1 MNHKVFAGGLASV
14 GAMAMGMALVMTV
27 SACSSR
33 EPAKS
38 APDYVARGQ
47 VDWEIVKVLADDSM
61 EGRRAG
67 TPGHRRAAEYVA
79 EQFKAAGLAPGGEDG
94 YFQRVN
100 LESRT
105 IREDLSSLALVTPKG
120 VEPLKLGD
128 DAIFSLRGNFVSEVD
143 APIVFIGHGLRLPQ
157 YGHDDLAGVDLK
169 GKVVAY
175 FPSAPK
181 AVPGAAGAHFGSGAE
196 RWKQY
201 HAAGAIGMLMIP
213 NPYAMD
219 LPWERIA
226 ATRTNPQMHLAA
238 PAADLYPDQKIWAG
252 LNPARFARL
261 LEGSGQSEAALLA
274 ALEKGEALPHFDLK
288 VRIRAKIAADAS
300 TAVSENVIGVLAGS
314 DKTLAAEYVALSAH
328 LDHLGISEHG
338 EGDRL
343 NNGAMDNA
351 TGIATLIDVARQFG
365 AAPAKPKR
373 SIVFVAVTAEELGL
387 LGSRA
392 YAENAAQTGM
402 NIVANINSDM
412 FLPLYPMKHLVVY
425 GLDESTLGDDA
436 RAVATELGI
445 ETQTDPQPERN
456 RFIRSDQYSFIRTGV
471 PSLALKIGYAP
482 GSAEE
487 ALDMKWLKE
496 RYHAPSDDLAQPVD
510 FGAMGLYAELMQRL
524 TLRIANRAERPV
536 WRESSVF
543 ARIPKAAAT
552 RDRQ

>member
-1 MNHKVFAGGLASV
+1 MKHKVFAGWLVGLA
-14 GAMAMGMALVMTV
+14 AMGASIVV
-27 SACSSR
+27 
-33 EPAKS
+33 AKS

-47 VDWEIVKVLADDSM
+47 RDWEIVKVLASDSM

-79 EQFKAAGLAPGGEDG
+79 KQFKAAGLAPGGEDG

-128 DAIFSLRGNFVSEVD
+128 DAIFSLRGNFASEVD

-157 YGHDDLAGVDLK
+157 YGHDDLTGVDLK

-175 FPSAPK
+175 FSSAPK
-181 AVPGAAGAHFGSGAE
+181 SVPGAAGAHFGSGAE

-201 HAAGAIGMLMIP
+201 HAAGAIGVLTIP

-219 LPWERIA
+219 IPWERVA
-226 ATRTNPQMHLAA
+226 AVRTEPQMRLAA
-238 PAADLYPDQKIWAG
+238 PAEDLFPDQRIWAG

-261 LEGSGQSEAALLA
+261 LEGTGQSEAALLA
-274 ALEKGEALPHFDLK
+274 TLEKGEALPHFELK

-300 TAVSENVIGVLAGS
+300 TAVSENVVGVLAGS

-328 LDHLGISEHG
+328 LDHLGIAEGG
-338 EGDRL
+338 EGDQL
-343 NNGAMDNA
+343 FNGAMDNA
-351 TGIATLIDVARQFG
+351 TGIATLIDMARQLG
-365 AAPAKPKR
+365 AARVKPKR

-392 YAENAAQTGM
+392 YAENAARTGM
-402 NIVANINSDM
+402 NIVANLNSDM
-412 FLPLYPMKHLVVY
+412 YMPLYPMKYLVVF
-425 GLDESTLGDDA
+425 GLEESTLGDDV
-436 RAVATELGI
+436 RAVAAELGVQ
-445 ETQTDPQPERN
+445 TQTDPLPQRN

-471 PSLALKIGYAP
+471 PSVALKIGYLP
-482 GSAEE
+482 GSPDE
-487 ALDMKWLKE
+487 ALDQKWFKE
-496 RYHAPSDDLAQPVD
+496 RYHAPIDDLAQPVD

-524 TLRIANRAERPV
+524 TLRIANRAERPT

-543 ARIPKAAAT
+543 ATIPRAAA
-552 RDRQ
+552 Q